1 MRDVISM
8 SRIFFWPFSVFSV
21 FSVVKALI
29 RPNDMMILAARNF
42 LAALLIALRLDAQPA
57 PIAQRYGDAADRLIH
72 AALADSAAWNRIA
85 ELTERFGPRFS
96 GTPNLERA
104 IDWVLAEMKKDGMQ
118 NVRGEPVMIPSWVRG
133 AESAELVEPRRQ
145 NLPMLGLGGSIA
157 TPPNGITA
165 EVLVVSSWDDLK
177 ANSARAQGKM
187 VLFNAPFTTYGAT
200 VQYRTNGAVEAAKA
214 GAVASLIRS
223 VGPHSMRTPHTGGT
237 RYDTTVR
244 RIPHA
249 AITTEDADMLAR
261 MQARGEKILVRLTMS
276 AQMLPDAPSRNVIG
290 EIVGREKPD
299 EVVVMGGHID
309 SWDVGRGAM
318 DDAGGVVVAWEAV
331 RLMHK
336 LGLRPRRT
344 IRVVGWTNEENGL
357 RGGNAY
363 RDAHRAELN
372 RHVAAIESD
381 GGVFKPAGFGFTGS
395 DAGFAIARQVGSLLE
410 RIGAG
415 AITRGG
421 GGADIG
427 PIMQLGVP
435 GLGLNVDGTR
445 YFWYHHTEA
454 DTVDKLDP
462 HDVALCVATM
472 AVMSYVLADMEETLG
487 RNSP

>member
-1 MRDVISM
+1 MHTSRALRVLALASPLIAMR
-8 SRIFFWPFSVFSV
+8 
-21 FSVVKALI
+21 
-29 RPNDMMILAARNF
+29 LAA
-42 LAALLIALRLDAQPA
+42 QPT
-57 PIAQRYGDAADRLIH
+57 PIPQRYRETADRLIQ
-72 AALADSAAWNRIA
+72 AATTDSAAWLRIA

-104 IDWVLAEMKKDGMQ
+104 IDWVIAEMKKDGLQ
-118 NVRGEPVMIPSWVRG
+118 NVRGEPVMVPRWVRG
-133 AESAELVEPRRQ
+133 SESAELVEPRRQ
-145 NLPMLGLGGSIA
+145 ALPMLGLGGSIG
-157 TPPNGITA
+157 TPAQGITA
-165 EVLVVSSWDDLK
+165 EVLVVASWDDLRAK
-177 ANSARAQGKM
+177 NAQAQGKI
-187 VLFNAPFTTYGAT
+187 VLFNVPFTNYGAT
-200 VQYRTNGAVEAAKA
+200 VQYRANGAVEAAKA

-223 VGPHSMRTPHTGGT
+223 VGPYSMRTPHTGGM
-237 RYDTTVR
+237 RYDSTVR

-261 MQARGEKILVRLTMS
+261 MQARGDKIVVRLAMS
-276 AQMLPDAPSRNVIG
+276 AQTLPDAPSRNVIG

-318 DDAGGVVVAWEAV
+318 DDAGGVVAAWEAV

-363 RDAHRAELN
+363 RDAHRAELD

-395 DAGFAIARQVGSLLE
+395 DAAFALVRQIGSLLDG
-410 RIGAG
+410 IGAG
-415 AITRGG
+415 TIGRGG

-462 HDVALCVATM
+462 QDVALCVATM
-472 AVMSYVLADMEETLG
+472 AVMAYVLADMEETLG
-487 RNSP
+487 RSP